1 MAEVLGHWQTYVPN
15 AAYITQRGATFL
27 FNAEGNLLYEHR
39 DRNILGFAAQMNN
52 PLEFLEK
59 S

>member
-1 MAEVLGHWQTYVPN
+1 
-15 AAYITQRGATFL
+15 L